1 MIENNIIRSD
11 LPDSQ
16 QEPEL
21 YQKVLTYQIH
31 RCDPLKCGGPAPP
44 GEQCKKGFPHQFSDT
59 TYIDP
64 NSCRY
69 IYKCTKPSDQW
80 VVPYHPETLLIWNA
94 HMNIQYIT
102 SKGFARYFTKYISK
116 CEPSHVF
123 NIMDNDKFREHI
135 VARRLGAMEA
145 MFLIL
150 GEPICNSSIQVK
162 YLNTDPPNVRSKA
175 VLPIH
180 LLINEDD
187 DPYFKDPVEKYMN
200 RPTESI
206 FDQVIYPE
214 YFEYYI
220 IQKSR
225 PNSNTRRNVYQDQL
239 GNYVIKR
246 TRPIIVRHRFLK
258 ITDGE
263 LYFYQLLLNNIP
275 VRSESELKGT
285 YSTYRNHYISMHP
298 HMVEEL
304 QQNTQNHTEQVRQIM
319 NLRYSEI
326 LDRLLSNLENVISE
340 NITTILRN
348 QLDSLKIL
356 PPILPQD
363 AIYQLPPD
371 QYYVMSTLRCYLG
384 KRNTQKWPY
393 FFITGSGGTGK
404 SYIIHL
410 ITNLLKNNR
419 SNYLLMAPTGVAAQN
434 VGGTTIHSNLRIVS
448 TQTGYHTLSFYDN
461 EFKNKLKAVDTI
473 IIDEVSMVSAQ
484 LFEFMSNMFAT
495 IHNNTLAFSGINVI
509 VVGDLAQLPP
519 VTGSQVFK
527 SSIWKLFYP
536 LFLRHSHRQ
545 QDQLEYCNML
555 ENIRLGN
562 ITEEIWE
569 KLQRKHES
577 FDPNKPIELLLNTT
591 NIVGYRETADKINRL
606 VCNTL
611 PTTQDKFMISC
622 AIDTINGEQWNT
634 NLTEKTFKS
643 KTNLP
648 PSVRLQQGAK
658 VMYLNNFKSNL
669 NIYNGTIGMITDV
682 NTESNLVH
690 ISFSVMGGIVDIDV
704 KTETNYFTVNGN
716 NASRQQ
722 FPIQNSYALTVHK
735 TQSLTLHYISASLDD
750 QMFSAGQAYT
760 ALSRCPSWDNVQ
772 IAALDRA
779 AFKTDPDVIKEYE
792 RLELV
797 AASPLPI

>member
-1 MIENNIIRSD
+1 
-11 LPDSQ
+11 
-16 QEPEL
+16 
-21 YQKVLTYQIH
+21 
-31 RCDPLKCGGPAPP
+31 
-44 GEQCKKGFPHQFSDT
+44 
-59 TYIDP
+59 
-64 NSCRY
+64 
-69 IYKCTKPSDQW
+69 
-80 VVPYHPETLLIWNA
+80 
-94 HMNIQYIT
+94 
-102 SKGFARYFTKYISK
+102 
-116 CEPSHVF
+116 
-123 NIMDNDKFREHI
+123 
-135 VARRLGAMEA
+135 
-145 MFLIL
+145 
-150 GEPICNSSIQVK
+150 
-162 YLNTDPPNVRSKA
+162 
-175 VLPIH
+175 
-180 LLINEDD
+180 
-187 DPYFKDPVEKYMN
+187 
-200 RPTESI
+200 
-206 FDQVIYPE
+206 
-214 YFEYYI
+214 
-220 IQKSR
+220 
-225 PNSNTRRNVYQDQL
+225 
-239 GNYVIKR
+239 
-246 TRPIIVRHRFLK
+246 
-258 ITDGE
+258 
-263 LYFYQLLLNNIP
+263 
-275 VRSESELKGT
+275 
-285 YSTYRNHYISMHP
+285 MHP

-495 IHNNTLAFSGINVI
+495 IHNNALAFSGINVI

-792 RLELV
+792 HLELV
-797 AASPLPI
+797 AASPLLI